1 MVGPKAPD
9 GENGMRNADE
19 ALEEGDEVALDPRVQ
34 QELGRALRAY
44 TEDIINAPIPAKLL
58 SLLARLEAQERRSK

>member
-9 GENGMRNADE
+9 GEGHMRSASE
-19 ALEEGDEVALDPRVQ
+19 TTEEGEDVTLDPRVQ

-58 SLLARLEAQERRSK
+58 SLLARLEAQERRTK